1 MSLGNTK
8 PFASNPL
15 IYRNDD
21 DDDND
26 SWWGGQSFFSLLA
39 SDTMEMTAT
48 NEDSEDGNNAVD
60 VDVAPSYAYFTPQR
74 KQQQQPNQQQQN
86 RSLSHNALS
95 QLKTMPPTTTTED
108 DSPMIELSLAK

>member
-1 MSLGNTK
+1 
-8 PFASNPL
+8 
-15 IYRNDD
+15 
-21 DDDND
+21 
-26 SWWGGQSFFSLLA
+26 
-39 SDTMEMTAT
+39 MTAT

-74 KQQQQPNQQQQN
+74 KQQSQQQQQN

-95 QLKTMPPTTTTED
+95 QLKTMPPPTATTTED